1 MFGSVFSRL
10 SRRQMLFAMRFW
22 PPFLGAG
29 IRIQHVNEDLTEI
42 VVSMKLQERNR
53 NFVGT
58 HYGGNLYSMCDPWYM
73 FMLMWKLGDD
83 YVVWDQAAEIEFTK
97 PGTGTV
103 TATFQIPLDT
113 VEALRNEAESGDKL
127 LPEFRT
133 TINDESGD
141 VVANIRKVVYVRKKR
156 GR

>member
-1 MFGSVFSRL
+1 
-10 SRRQMLFAMRFW
+10 MLLAMRFW

-29 IRIQHVNEDLTEI
+29 IRIESVNETLTEI
-42 VVSMKLQERNR
+42 VVSMTLKERNR

-58 HYGGNLYSMCDPWYM
+58 HFGGNLYSMCDPWYM
-73 FMLMWKLGDD
+73 FMLMWKLGDR

-97 PGTGTV
+97 PGKGKV
-103 TATFQIPLDT
+103 TAVFTLPMDR
-113 VEALRNEAESGDKL
+113 VEEILREAESGAKL

-133 TINDESGD
+133 TINDEAGD

-156 GR
+156 DA